1 MIVCNTRYCV
11 YAEDK
16 SMKRHPCQRLALQ
29 NNECNIGDQER
40 RKIKIKEYRKKL
52 NVSVGYRYSRQ
63 AGTDVM

>member
-1 MIVCNTRYCV
+1 
-11 YAEDK
+11 
-16 SMKRHPCQRLALQ
+16 MKRHPCQRLALQ